1 MNIRGFLP
9 FLKYRARFTSLPEN
23 DKLMEWSALSANE
36 MSMTHCLGRLLYS
49 ITLLKLSL
57 G

>member
-1 MNIRGFLP
+1 MNVRGFLP